1 MMACDAPLMDQEELY
16 LAALESATEY
26 TIEGFTL
33 SIAYPGGV
41 LLFYDQGGPRP
52 RRQ

>member
-1 MMACDAPLMDQEELY
+1 MKSS
-16 LAALESATEY
+16 SAWQRKSKRKRNENRREY

-41 LLFYDQGGPRP
+41 LLFYDQAGPRP
-52 RRQ
+52 RSQ